1 MRDLCLAPRASK
13 HSYSFLMTA
22 GKAAVGNAE
31 LALPED
37 PEDPLL

>member
-1 MRDLCLAPRASK
+1 MLGTQSK